1 MGTNSKF
8 VSENKLFFKVIIRE
22 IGKNNTHSSMTYS
35 GNQQK
40 KEKKKCLICANNFL
54 IYAQDSHMLFAIV
67 PCKIQE
73 ASFSFFFFN

>member
-40 KEKKKCLICANNFL
+40 KRKEKMPNLCKQFPNICTR
-54 IYAQDSHMLFAIV
+54 
-67 PCKIQE
+67 
-73 ASFSFFFFN
+73 